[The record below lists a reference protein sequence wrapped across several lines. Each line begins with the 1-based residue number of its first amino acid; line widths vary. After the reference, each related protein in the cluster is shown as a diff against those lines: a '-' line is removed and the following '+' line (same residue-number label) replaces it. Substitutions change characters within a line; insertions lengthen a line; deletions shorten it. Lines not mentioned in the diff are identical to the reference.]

1 MQQTR
6 RRNGTFGAC
15 QQLQRDVNVREED
28 QIRRGESGGNVG
40 SSGDMDDELEGA
52 SDGGDDDSL
61 LDDGDYTENPEF
73 DEAEPT
79 LRRTRR
85 TQFGDEVPRYTVV
98 TREIVPAAAPA
109 IPQPTSTPQIAAQ
122 FEAQVQRARGERE
135 TGCAAMVV
143 AVAVV
148 HVAAAAVSS
157 T

>member
-1 MQQTR
+1 MRQTR
-6 RRNGTFGAC
+6 KRNGTFGV
-15 QQLQRDVNVREED
+15 LQTDVRLREEAELH
-28 QIRRGESGGNVG
+28 RGESGRDVG
-40 SSGDMDDELEGA
+40 SSGDMDDELEGG
-52 SDGGDDDSL
+52 SDGDGDADSL
-61 LDDGDYTENPEF
+61 LDDGPDTENPEF
-73 DEAEPT
+73 NEAEPT

-98 TREIVPAAAPA
+98 TREIEPATAPA